1 MVGYGIGYR
10 GTKPN
15 NASINI
21 MQLTR
26 EVRVLVMATPQPE
39 TIANGQPLAQP
50 HSLQVDGQVE
60 QYDAQVQIQGMPI
73 VDGEDGGMSQGA
85 EEDHVNGD
93 GGGEAE
99 QAEGGADGKT
109 GGEPGEGEKTK
120 KKRRAAA
127 TLEHEGGKSIF
138 PVSRV
143 QRIMK
148 ADRVRT

>member
-1 MVGYGIGYR
+1 
-10 GTKPN
+10 
-15 NASINI
+15 
-21 MQLTR
+21 
-26 EVRVLVMATPQPE
+26 MATPQPE

-50 HSLQVDGQVE
+50 QSLQVDGQVE
-60 QYDAQVQIQGMPI
+60 QYGAQVQIQGMPI
-73 VDGEDGGMSQGA
+73 LDGEDRGMSQGT
-85 EEDHVNGD
+85 EEDNVNGD

-99 QAEGGADGKT
+99 QAEGGAEGGADGKT
-109 GGEPGEGEKTK
+109 GGEPGEGDKTK